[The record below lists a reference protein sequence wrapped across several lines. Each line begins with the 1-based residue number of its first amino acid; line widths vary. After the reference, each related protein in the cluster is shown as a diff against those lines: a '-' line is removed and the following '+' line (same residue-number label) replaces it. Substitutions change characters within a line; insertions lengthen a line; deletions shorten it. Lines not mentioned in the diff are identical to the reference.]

1 MVRKRL
7 CGMAA
12 CIMAAMTMF
21 DLLGTIKVCALTT
34 DIAEQSEYDN
44 LSDITNVCTGEVWSE
59 TEYDGW
65 QLTWSV
71 GNFYD
76 RLDKIDKDGI
86 IYLYSYDGNGNRI
99 S

>member
-1 MVRKRL
+1 MSCSNIFYVFTRRKE
-7 CGMAA
+7 
-12 CIMAAMTMF
+12 
-21 DLLGTIKVCALTT
+21 KVHL
-34 DIAEQSEYDN
+34 
-44 LSDITNVCTGEVWSE
+44 WSE

-71 GNFYD
+71 GYFYD

>member
-1 MVRKRL
+1 MSCSNIFYVFTIRKE
-7 CGMAA
+7 
-12 CIMAAMTMF
+12 
-21 DLLGTIKVCALTT
+21 KVHL
-34 DIAEQSEYDN
+34 
-44 LSDITNVCTGEVWSE
+44 WSE